1 MWGDTKFRSLSPM
14 PASGQGLWLYLLTN
28 TNTSPIPGLYKAGR
42 MAMAEELGWDLEDF
56 DKAFQEV
63 FDLGM
68 VKADFEARVV
78 WIPNAIKHNKPESPN
93 VVVGW
98 GKEIDLI
105 PECDLKNSA
114 VIELYDL
121 VQAIDNESEN
131 PDKKSYTKAFVKA
144 FRKSLS
150 KTMPNQEQEQEQ
162 EQEQATYYHRQKKT
176 SHTGQK
182 KLSPGMRKIRP
193 ATGRMLQD

>member
-1 MWGDTKFRSLSPM
+1 M
-14 PASGQGLWLYLLTN
+14 
-28 TNTSPIPGLYKAGR
+28 
-42 MAMAEELGWDLEDF
+42 ELEDF

-114 VIELYDL
+114 VIEL
-121 VQAIDNESEN
+121 
-131 PDKKSYTKAFVKA
+131 
-144 FRKSLS
+144 
-150 KTMPNQEQEQEQ
+150 
-162 EQEQATYYHRQKKT
+162 
-176 SHTGQK
+176 
-182 KLSPGMRKIRP
+182 
-193 ATGRMLQD
+193 